1 MKEAIGLLIVLM
13 TVIASLVFLNSSKNE
28 IVMIDG
34 EKTPFSFLLKYDMG
48 ELVIE
53 PWCQEST
60 GIWYVFFP
68 SHINGNEI
76 NCSKLKHGELW
87 LNGEKQKN
95 KFKWQENKQ
104 NEMVY
109 CDRSIQIIF
118 LKDKN
123 TLISIE

>member
-1 MKEAIGLLIVLM
+1 MKKAIGLLIVLM

-60 GIWYVFFP
+60 GIWYDFFP